1 VTATVRRSERRAGRQ
16 IEISDLI
23 NEIADEINGVLTQ
36 SQRQR
41 YFDCTILL
49 YSFIENLLKW
59 LVFVKILWIKS
70 SKTVMTKK
78 EGREIRHFCRRLNFY
93 NCLRIALGT
102 DLISY
107 PLYKK
112 LDRVREER
120 NDVVHQLWIYK
131 HRRSNLILRKKLEKL
146 ARASS
151 DLVGVFKALTKET
164 GMDETY
170 EIPPLNEPRV

>member
-1 VTATVRRSERRAGRQ
+1 MIGPPSRVGRQ
-16 IEISDLI
+16 AEISDLI
-23 NEIADEINGVLTQ
+23 NDIADEINEVLSQ
-36 SQRQR
+36 AQRQR
-41 YFDCTILL
+41 YFHCIVLL

-70 SKTVMTKK
+70 AKEVMAKK
-78 EGREIRHFCRRLNFY
+78 EARDVRRFCRRLNFY

-107 PLYKK
+107 PLYRK

-131 HRRSNLILRKKLEKL
+131 HRRSNLVMRKKLEKI
-146 ARASS
+146 ARTSS
-151 DLVGVFKALTKET
+151 DLVGVFNALTREI
-164 GMDETY
+164 GVDEVY
-170 EIPPLNEPRV
+170 ELPPLNEPRV